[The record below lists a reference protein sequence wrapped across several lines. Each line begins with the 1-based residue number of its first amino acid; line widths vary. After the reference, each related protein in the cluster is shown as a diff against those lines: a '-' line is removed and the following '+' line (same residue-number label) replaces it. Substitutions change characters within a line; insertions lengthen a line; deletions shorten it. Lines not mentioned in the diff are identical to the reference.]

1 MAITKIKKIK
11 KRLDHVID
19 YTTNPSKTSK
29 ENYSDL
35 HNVIEYTKA
44 SYKTEEQ
51 LYVTA
56 LNCDQETI
64 YEDMMRTKRRFSKTD
79 GILGFHVIQSFK
91 ENEVTPEL
99 AHSIGVQLANEL
111 WSDKYE
117 VIITTHLNT
126 NHIHN
131 HFCFNSV
138 SYIDGKK
145 YHDCNETYALIRET
159 SDRICEEN
167 RLSVIDE
174 KKCPKSKIN
183 YNNFYKGQA
192 QKSSYNMIVKEDIDY
207 AIAQAFSY
215 NDFLAILR
223 KMDYTI
229 TNRYGKLSVRKE
241 PYKRN
246 IRIERAFGDD
256 YKIENIEKKIYEVS
270 ATREP
275 FPEVRSKKY
284 KSKSKLNLKNRK
296 KATGIKALYFHY
308 CFLLKVFQKNKNIP
322 KRYSKE
328 LKEEIKR
335 MDKNI

>member
-145 YHDCNETYALIRET
+145 I
-159 SDRICEEN
+159 S
-167 RLSVIDE
+167 
-174 KKCPKSKIN
+174 
-183 YNNFYKGQA
+183 
-192 QKSSYNMIVKEDIDY
+192 
-207 AIAQAFSY
+207 
-215 NDFLAILR
+215 
-223 KMDYTI
+223 
-229 TNRYGKLSVRKE
+229 
-241 PYKRN
+241 
-246 IRIERAFGDD
+246 
-256 YKIENIEKKIYEVS
+256 
-270 ATREP
+270 
-275 FPEVRSKKY
+275 
-284 KSKSKLNLKNRK
+284 
-296 KATGIKALYFHY
+296 
-308 CFLLKVFQKNKNIP
+308 
-322 KRYSKE
+322 
-328 LKEEIKR
+328 
-335 MDKNI
+335 

>member
-215 NDFLAILR
+215 NDFLSILR

-241 PYKRN
+241 PCKRN
-246 IRIERAFGDD
+246 IRS
-256 YKIENIEKKIYEVS
+256 VS
-270 ATREP
+270 NKRTIP
-275 FPEVRSKKY
+275 RSKK
-284 KSKSKLNLKNRK
+284 
-296 KATGIKALYFHY
+296 
-308 CFLLKVFQKNKNIP
+308 
-322 KRYSKE
+322 
-328 LKEEIKR
+328 
-335 MDKNI
+335 